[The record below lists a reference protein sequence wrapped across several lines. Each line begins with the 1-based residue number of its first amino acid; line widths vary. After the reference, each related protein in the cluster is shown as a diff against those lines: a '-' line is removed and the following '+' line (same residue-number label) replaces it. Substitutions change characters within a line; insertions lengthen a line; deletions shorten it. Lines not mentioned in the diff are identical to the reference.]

1 MLCGTNNIQHNILIF
16 RLLMGILC
24 VILLVPHNIVI
35 DMNNDMPFVERLLY
49 ALFDMWKADQRN

>member
-35 DMNNDMPFVERLLY
+35 DMNNVMPFVERLLY
-49 ALFDMWKADQRN
+49 ALFDM